1 MKNAATEEFAYVLI
15 DIEALVR
22 DIPCATVSPCLWLVE
37 VNDTEGVAL
46 ICVGKWQL
54 QTTEV
59 VELDTPN
66 IPLGITVK

>member
-1 MKNAATEEFAYVLI
+1 MPDIENAATEEFAYALI

-46 ICVGKWQL
+46 ICVGKW
-54 QTTEV
+54 
-59 VELDTPN
+59 
-66 IPLGITVK
+66 